1 MWFSKFFKKAKE
13 LVSKPNVGKLC
24 DCYGEIRTNGDK
36 EYSYMQL
43 GGGYHTTFIAGEC
56 IKCGGI
62 SAFPSYNLE
71 LAIKEGNEETKQI
84 IAKKLGYKFDVEK
97 C

>member
-13 LVSKPNVGKLC
+13 VVSKPNVGKLC

-36 EYSYMQL
+36 LYEWVGL
-43 GGGYHTTFIAGEC
+43 GNGQHTAFMAGQC
-56 IKCGGI
+56 KKCGGI
-62 SAFPSYNLE
+62 SAFPSYNLK
-71 LAIKEGNEETKQI
+71 LAINEGTSETKQI